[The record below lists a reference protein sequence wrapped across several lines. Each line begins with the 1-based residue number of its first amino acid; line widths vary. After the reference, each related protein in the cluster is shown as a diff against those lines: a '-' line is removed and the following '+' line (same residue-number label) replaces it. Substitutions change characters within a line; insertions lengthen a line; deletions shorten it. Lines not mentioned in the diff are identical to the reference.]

1 MTAEIAA
8 YDASPAR
15 PGRASGRAPGWPV
28 AIWLL
33 VLTAMV
39 VAMVLVGGLTR
50 LTDSGL
56 SITEWRPVTGALPPF
71 SEAHWLEEFE
81 KYRQIPEYQLQ
92 NAGMSL
98 AEFQQIY
105 WWEWAHRFLGRA
117 IGIAFLIPFLVF
129 LAQRR
134 ISLPL
139 GWRLAG
145 VFALGGVQGAV
156 GWWMVASGLTD
167 RLDVSQYRLA
177 AHLGLA
183 FLILALL
190 FWTML
195 DVWPARRPATTTR
208 GVSRAGLALGA
219 IVFLQILLGA
229 FVAGLDAWLIHN
241 TWPLMDGGLVP
252 ALPAMHPSLLFEDRS
267 LVQFN
272 HRMGGY
278 AVLAGATAL
287 VAVAWRR
294 TSGAARRRLALIGAL
309 SWAQVA
315 LGIVTLLT
323 VGSIHAGAAHQAG
336 AVALFLACLS
346 LAHIAPAGPGAN
358 SLNGSASRRPI

>member
-1 MTAEIAA
+1 VTR
-8 YDASPAR
+8 PAR
-15 PGRASGRAPGWPV
+15 NAGWPV
-28 AIWLL
+28 AVWLV

-39 VAMVLVGGLTR
+39 AAMVLVGGLTR

-56 SITEWRPVTGALPPF
+56 SITEWRPVTGAIPPL
-71 SEAHWLEEFE
+71 SEAHWQEEFA

-98 AEFQQIY
+98 GEFKQIY

-117 IGIAFLIPFLVF
+117 IGVVFLIPFFAF

-134 ISLPL
+134 ISRPL

-145 VFALGGVQGAV
+145 VFVLGGVQGAV
-156 GWWMVASGLTD
+156 GWWMVASGLSD

-177 AHLGLA
+177 VHLGLA

-190 FWTML
+190 FWTTL
-195 DVWPARRPATTTR
+195 DVWPDRRTGEATS
-208 GVSRAGLALGA
+208 GVGRAAAALSI
-219 IVFLQILLGA
+219 IVFAQILLGA

-241 TWPLMDGGLVP
+241 TWPLMDGGLAP
-252 ALPAMHPSLLFEDRS
+252 DIGPLSPAMLFEDRS
-267 LVQFN
+267 VVQFN

-278 AVLAGATAL
+278 AVLAAATTLAL
-287 VAVAWRR
+287 CAWRL
-294 TSGAARRRLALIGAL
+294 TSGVPRRRLALVGAL
-309 SWAQVA
+309 AWAQVV
-315 LGIVTLLT
+315 LGVITLLT

-336 AVALFLACLS
+336 AIALFLAALS
-346 LAHIAPAGPGAN
+346 LAHIA
-358 SLNGSASRRPI
+358 LVRRAS

>member
-8 YDASPAR
+8 DDVPAPAR
-15 PGRASGRAPGWPV
+15 ARRTGGWPV
-28 AIWLL
+28 ALWLL
-33 VLTAMV
+33 LLTAMV

-56 SITEWRPVTGALPPF
+56 SITEWRPVTGAIPPL
-71 SEAHWLEEFE
+71 SEAHWQEEFA
-81 KYRQIPEYQLQ
+81 KYQRIPEYQLQ

-98 AEFQQIY
+98 AEFKQIY

-117 IGIAFLIPFLVF
+117 IGVVFLIPFLVF

-134 ISLPL
+134 ISAPL

-145 VFALGGVQGAV
+145 LFVLGGVQGAV
-156 GWWMVASGLTD
+156 GWWMVASGLSD

-190 FWTML
+190 FWTTL
-195 DVWPARRPATTTR
+195 DVWPDRRGAGTSA
-208 GVSRAGLALGA
+208 GVRKGALALA
-219 IVFLQILLGA
+219 ALVFLQILLGA

-252 ALPAMHPSLLFEDRS
+252 DLPPMTPALAFEDRS
-267 LVQFN
+267 LAQFN

-278 AVLAGATAL
+278 AVVAGATTLAF
-287 VAVAWRR
+287 AAWRL
-294 TSGAARRRLALIGAL
+294 TSGAARRRLALIAAL
-309 SWAQVA
+309 AWAQVA
-315 LGIVTLLT
+315 LGVATLLT

-336 AVALFLACLS
+336 AVALLLAALS
-346 LAHIAPAGPGAN
+346 LAHIAPARPGAN
-358 SLNGSASRRPI
+358 GFTGSASRRPI